1 MKEEAIDQS
10 ELIKNFM
17 ELSEKKMRNQ
27 QMLKQREIDLFI
39 EQNTTSMNNT
49 LLEIR
54 NSYEKDIAEI
64 DEEMFGEIVQ
74 SMKEEMETE
83 LENIRIQYEKERIE
97 GIEKIN
103 NKYKI

>member
-1 MKEEAIDQS
+1 MKEEVIDQN

-27 QMLKQREIDLFI
+27 HMLKQKEIDLLI
-39 EQNTTSMNNT
+39 QQNTTNMNNT
-49 LLEIR
+49 LFEIR

-64 DEEMFGEIVQ
+64 DEEMFGEIIQ
-74 SMKEEMETE
+74 SMKDEMETE
-83 LENIRIQYEKERIE
+83 LENIRIQYDKERKD
-97 GIEKIN
+97 GIDKIN